1 MNFSNLI
8 FSYFRAI
15 LNIKTKKGAQL
26 VTPII
31 PIKGKNDRLLL
42 LILIDYTTKVLL
54 IFRGTPQRNDAIS
67 DVGIRFSE
75 KSPKYKE
82 FAKLKH
88 PR

>member
-1 MNFSNLI
+1 L
-8 FSYFRAI
+8 
-15 LNIKTKKGAQL
+15 TKYNK
-26 VTPII
+26 
-31 PIKGKNDRLLL
+31 
-42 LILIDYTTKVLL
+42 KVLL
-54 IFRGTPQRNDAIS
+54 IFRGTPQGNDAIS